1 MAYEQGMSIAY
12 DEVSKTVTV
21 VFRGKKVVLPR
32 RYESQEDGRR
42 AGEQYCR
49 DRGWEE

>member
-1 MAYEQGMSIAY
+1 MASEQGMSIAY

-21 VFRGKKVVLPR
+21 VFRGKKVVLPG
-32 RYESQEDGRR
+32 RYESYEDGKR

-49 DRGWEE
+49 DHGWKG